1 MEAPVSTGAFLLA
14 MAVGTGGGRQPC
26 FLQIVPEL
34 MYFIIGSCCR
44 RCRTRRSLARRN
56 SMSLDTDVIV
66 DRRRLRRKLT
76 FWRVV
81 ATMIAIAAIVG
92 LGVLVT
98 PAGRGT
104 LTSSGTIARVTIEG
118 LIRSDQ
124 NRVES
129 LERLANSN
137 VAAVIVH
144 INSPGG
150 TTAGSE
156 QLYDSL
162 VRLKAKKPLVVV
174 VEGLAASGGYI
185 TAIAADHIIAQQ
197 TSLVGSIGVLFQFPN
212 FTDLLKT
219 VGVQVEEVKSSPLK
233 AAPNGYEPT
242 SPEARAA
249 LDSLVKDS
257 YAWFRGLVKERR
269 GMSDDQLEKV
279 ADGRVFTGHQAVD
292 LKLIDELGDERTAV
306 KWLVAQKGVKSD
318 LPVRDYKL
326 QPRFGDLTFLRTAA
340 SITLEALGFSNIAHQ
355 LEQVGAVQA
364 VDRLGLDGMLA
375 LWQPAAS
382 N

>member
-1 MEAPVSTGAFLLA
+1 
-14 MAVGTGGGRQPC
+14 
-26 FLQIVPEL
+26 
-34 MYFIIGSCCR
+34 
-44 RCRTRRSLARRN
+44 
-56 SMSLDTDVIV
+56 MSLDSDVIV
-66 DRRRLRRKLT
+66 DRRRIRRKLT
-76 FWRVV
+76 FWRVAAAV
-81 ATMIAIAAIVG
+81 IAIAAIVG
-92 LGVLVT
+92 VGMLVT
-98 PAGRGT
+98 PGALGS
-104 LTSSGTIARVTIEG
+104 LATSASIARVNIEG

-124 NRVES
+124 DRVEA
-129 LERLANSN
+129 LERLADSN
-137 VAAVIVH
+137 APAVIVH

-156 QLYDSL
+156 QLYDAL
-162 VRLKAKKPLVVV
+162 TRLKAKKPLVVV

-185 TAIAADHIIAQQ
+185 TAIAADHIVAQQ

-219 VGVQVEEVKSSPLK
+219 VGVKVEEVKSSPLK
-233 AAPNGYEPT
+233 AAPNGFEPT

-249 LDSLVKDS
+249 LDALVKDS

-269 GMSDDQLEKV
+269 GMDDELLDKV

-292 LKLIDELGDERTAV
+292 LKLIDQLGDERTAV
-306 KWLVAQKGVKSD
+306 AWLVAQKGVKPD

-326 QPRFGDLTFLRTAA
+326 TPRFGDLTFLRTAA
-340 SITLEALGFSNIAHQ
+340 SITLDAVGFGRVARHV
-355 LEQVGAVQA
+355 EQAG

-375 LWQPAAS
+375 LWQPAGS